1 MNAEIPYLYWL
12 YSVNGIGAKTLKML
26 KKYVGNARNI
36 YDLSEYDL
44 SWFLN
49 RTQVERLMK
58 SRMDWDIEGEYA
70 KLGKAGISFYPLGYP
85 GYPDKL
91 INIPDPPAA
100 LFVKG
105 SLPDPALPS
114 AALIGTRKC
123 SGYGN
128 VMAKQLGEALAK
140 RGVLVISGMARG
152 IDGIGQRAVCEA
164 GGRTYAVL
172 GCGVDIVYPQEN
184 GRLYEKLILKGGIIS
199 EYIPGTEPRASLFP
213 PRNRIISGLSDTVI
227 VVEAKEKSGTMITVD
242 MALEQG
248 REVYAIPGRVIDG
261 LSCGCNRLI
270 KQGAG
275 LIISIDEFID
285 DILKESKRKLTD
297 EVNDLKKEG
306 HNKKT
311 PSPLK
316 QTVSLTKEEQP
327 VYAAL
332 DYIPRSIEQISAI
345 CPQVT
350 FESLLKI
357 LITFCLKGIA
367 LQMGAGYYC
376 RREK

>member
-1 MNAEIPYLYWL
+1 
-12 YSVNGIGAKTLKML
+12 
-26 KKYVGNARNI
+26 
-36 YDLSEYDL
+36 
-44 SWFLN
+44 
-49 RTQVERLMK
+49 
-58 SRMDWDIEGEYA
+58 
-70 KLGKAGISFYPLGYP
+70 
-85 GYPDKL
+85 
-91 INIPDPPAA
+91 
-100 LFVKG
+100 
-105 SLPDPALPS
+105 
-114 AALIGTRKC
+114 
-123 SGYGN
+123 
-128 VMAKQLGEALAK
+128 
-140 RGVLVISGMARG
+140 
-152 IDGIGQRAVCEA
+152 
-164 GGRTYAVL
+164 